1 MTLSEMN
8 FVLPDLM
15 PAAAEIFL
23 LAAVSLILVID
34 VFLKDVRR
42 TTTFVM
48 TQAALLG
55 AFLITLLSNLT
66 LFAALV
72 QLTLGV
78 DAASELVPMYA
89 QTFAMAA
96 GDQPLYTFSNMFV
109 DDLMGDFLKLAL
121 YVAVSVVL
129 FYSRDYML
137 DRAPHAKGEF
147 YSLSLFATLG
157 MMVMIS
163 ANHFLTVY
171 LGLELLSLS
180 LYGMVA
186 LNRDSVQATEA
197 AMKYFVLGAL
207 ASGLLLYGMSLIYG
221 ATGTLEITA
230 VAERLYMGA
239 ANKTVL
245 TLGLV
250 FLVAGLAFKLGVV
263 PFHMWIPDVYH
274 GAPTAITMFIG
285 SAPKLAAFAIVMRML
300 VNGLIVLAAD
310 WQQMLILL
318 SVLSMAIGNLAAI
331 AQTNL
336 KRMLAYSAISHMG
349 FMLLGIVTGVV
360 GGDARY
366 ALNAYSSAM
375 FYVVTYVLTSAGTF
389 GMILLL
395 ARTGFEAD
403 NLDDYKGLNKR
414 SPWFA
419 AIMMMLMFSMA
430 GVPFFVG
437 FFAKFSVLQA
447 VVAAGYM
454 KLAIAAVIFS
464 LIGAYYYL
472 RVVKIMY
479 FDQPSDTS
487 PIEAP
492 LNMKVLASA
501 NGLAVAVLGIFPQA
515 LMSLCAFS
523 LLRSL

>member
-23 LAAVSLILVID
+23 LAAVSLILVVD
-34 VFLKDVRR
+34 VFLKDSRR
-42 TTTFVM
+42 TTTFLM
-48 TQAALLG
+48 TQLALLG
-55 AFLITLLSNLT
+55 CFVITFMTSSAEIT
-66 LFAALV
+66 
-72 QLTLGV
+72 
-78 DAASELVPMYA
+78 
-89 QTFAMAA
+89 
-96 GDQPLYTFSNMFV
+96 YTFSNMYV
-109 DDLMGDFLKLAL
+109 DDLMADFLKLLL
-121 YVAVSVVL
+121 YVTVL
-129 FYSRDYML
+129 IVMWYSRDYML

-479 FDQPSDTS
+479 FDQPTDTS

>member
-23 LAAVSLILVID
+23 LAMTCAILVLD
-34 VFLKDVRR
+34 VFLKDPRR
-42 TTTFVM
+42 TVTFVLTQM
-48 TQAALLG
+48 TLVGAAVVTFMTSS
-55 AFLITLLSNLT
+55 AEIT
-66 LFAALV
+66 
-72 QLTLGV
+72 
-78 DAASELVPMYA
+78 
-89 QTFAMAA
+89 
-96 GDQPLYTFSNMFV
+96 YTFSNMFV
-109 DDLMGDFLKLAL
+109 DDLMADLLKLLL
-121 YVAVSVVL
+121 YLTVLVVI
-129 FYSRDYML
+129 FYARGYML
-137 DRAPHAKGEF
+137 ERAPQARGEF

-180 LYGMVA
+180 LYAMVA
-186 LNRDSVQATEA
+186 LNRDSVPATEA
-197 AMKYFVLGAL
+197 AMKYFILGAL
-207 ASGLLLYGMSLIYG
+207 ASGLLLYGMSMIYG

-230 VAERLYMGA
+230 VAERLYMGE
-239 ANKTVL
+239 ANKTIL
-245 TLGLV
+245 ALGVV

-274 GAPTAITMFIG
+274 GAPTAVTLFIG

-300 VNGLIVLAAD
+300 VNGLIVVSND

-318 SVLSMAIGNLAAI
+318 SVLSMALGNLAAI

-395 ARTGFEAD
+395 ARSGFESD
-403 NLDDYKGLNKR
+403 NLEDFKGLNKR

-454 KLAIAAVIFS
+454 WLAIVAVIFS
-464 LIGAYYYL
+464 LIGAFYYL

-479 FDQPSDTS
+479 FDEPTDMS
-487 PIEAP
+487 PIDAP
-492 LNMKVLASA
+492 LDMKVLASA